1 MLCAIANA
9 DVTCFVSFLAF
20 VSFALFLLQ
29 FSMALLELDG
39 LEVDDDG
46 MITNPNAMLLDL
58 DKDGHSGHGQQGEAE
73 EEEGAR
79 TSLVEFQADIR
90 RTTLENFQAHFRQ
103 W

>member
-1 MLCAIANA
+1 
-9 DVTCFVSFLAF
+9 
-20 VSFALFLLQ
+20 
-29 FSMALLELDG
+29 MALLELDG

-73 EEEGAR
+73 EEEGRGEEGAR

>member
-1 MLCAIANA
+1 MQTLH
-9 DVTCFVSFLAF
+9 VLSPSSPSSPSL
-20 VSFALFLLQ
+20 LFLLQ

-58 DKDGHSGHGQQGEAE
+58 DKDGHSGQGQQGEAE